1 LANPTLWNESCL
13 LHVNES
19 ILHKMKNLTLF
30 ISFCLFAF
38 TMSAQQ
44 PVTSNTSGA
53 KIKFESEVVDY
64 GIIPQDGDGNREFK
78 FTNVGK
84 EPLIL
89 TNVNSSCGC
98 LVASWPKEPIA
109 PGKSGMIKA
118 HYDTKRVGKFQK
130 TLTVQSNDGERP
142 SLVLKIKGE
151 VLAPK

>member
-1 LANPTLWNESCL
+1 
-13 LHVNES
+13 
-19 ILHKMKNLTLF
+19 MKNLSLF

-44 PVTSNTSGA
+44 PVASNLSGA

-64 GIIPQDGDGNREFK
+64 GTLSQDGDGNREFK
-78 FTNVGK
+78 FTNIGK

-89 TNVNSSCGC
+89 QSVNSSCGC

-109 PGKSGMIKA
+109 PGKSGVIKA
-118 HYDTKRVGKFQK
+118 HYDTKRVGKFEK
-130 TLTVQSNDGERP
+130 TLTVQSNDVERP
-142 SLVLKIKGE
+142 AIVLKIKGE

>member
-1 LANPTLWNESCL
+1 
-13 LHVNES
+13 
-19 ILHKMKNLTLF
+19 MKNLILF
-30 ISFCLFAF
+30 VSFCLLTF
-38 TMSAQQ
+38 TISAQQ
-44 PVTSNTSGA
+44 PVVSKTSGA

-64 GIIPQDGDGNREFK
+64 GTLAQDGDGNREFK

-89 TNVNSSCGC
+89 QNVNSSCGC

-109 PGKSGMIKA
+109 PGKSGVIKA
-118 HYDTKRVGKFQK
+118 HYDTKRVGKFEK
-130 TLTVQSNDGERP
+130 TLTVQSNDAERP